1 LRAQLLCI
9 MKYKLR
15 CIAIDDYN
23 HDLKQIEAVVKFHP
37 GLIMIRTYNDPVKAL
52 ASIKKT
58 DDIDI
63 IFLDIEMPGIDG
75 ISLGTQLRNKTK
87 YLVFITAFE
96 QYALRSFAASP
107 ENYLLKPIS
116 KVAFM
121 ECIAKIRD
129 KPVFTAVSR
138 NQMDDNLFLPTK
150 NGNHLRI
157 SREEIILFEPITGTN
172 YTKVYT
178 VRENFEV
185 LVTLV
190 AIEGYLRDDS
200 RFMRISRSGLI
211 NLDQIDHVASGKV
224 FMNTQ
229 EKKQMSI
236 GSDYAAL
243 FNNYLSERMFG
254 KSD

>member
-1 LRAQLLCI
+1 MHAQVRCS

-15 CIAIDDYN
+15 CIAIDD
-23 HDLKQIEAVVKFHP
+23 HPDDLKQIEAVVKFHP
-37 GLIMIRTYNDPVKAL
+37 GLIMIRTYKDPLKAL

-75 ISLGTQLRNKTK
+75 ISLGAQLRNKTK

-96 QYALRSFAASP
+96 QYALSSFAANP

-121 ECIAKIRD
+121 ECIARIRD
-129 KPVFTAVSR
+129 KPIFSAVPTSQR
-138 NQMDDNLFLPTK
+138 DENLFLPIK
-150 NGNHLRI
+150 SGKYLRI
-157 SREEIILFEPITGTN
+157 SRDEIILFEPVTGTN

-178 VRENFEV
+178 QRENFEV

-200 RFMRISRSGLI
+200 RFMRISRSCLI

-224 FMNTQ
+224 LMNTQ
-229 EKKQMSI
+229 DKKQMSI
-236 GSDYAAL
+236 GSDYQEP
-243 FNNYLSERMFG
+243 FNSYLSERMFG
-254 KSD
+254 KSS